1 MLLAA
6 MEMDLA
12 GVAAMEV
19 GTVVAMVAM
28 YQVEARLVVHSA
40 ALTPAIVMVVVVARE
55 DMVVAMVA
63 MYQVEVHLVVH
74 SAALTLAIVM
84 VVVVAREDMVV
95 AMYQG
100 KAHLVVHS
108 VALSPAMV
116 GEVVVL
122 VLTMASTKLQKCK

>member
-12 GVAAMEV
+12 GVAAMEA

-40 ALTPAIVMVVVVARE
+40 ALTP
-55 DMVVAMVA
+55 
-63 MYQVEVHLVVH
+63 
-74 SAALTLAIVM
+74 AIVM